1 MSYENI
7 LTNTEN
13 GILTVTIN
21 RPDKLNAL
29 NKKTIE
35 EIGAAVSAGEKD
47 AAVKIIVITGAGTKA
62 FIAGADISEFANYS
76 VAEGEQLS
84 RHGHVVFN
92 RIENCE
98 KPVIAAV
105 NGFALGGGCELAM
118 ACHIRIASD
127 NAKFGQPEPKLGL
140 IPGYGGTQRLTMLIG
155 KNKAMEL
162 LMTSD
167 MISAADAL
175 SLGLIN
181 HITTQEALMNKCLEI
196 AEKIKQQAPLAIA
209 GIIRSVN
216 DFYNEEKNGYETEIT
231 EFGKCFSTE
240 DVKEGTKAF
249 LEKRKADFKGK

>member
-1 MSYENI
+1 MSFENV

-13 GILTVTIN
+13 GILTVTVN

-35 EIGAAVSAGEKD
+35 EIGAAVSEGEKND
-47 AAVKIIVITGAGTKA
+47 SVKIIIITGAGPKA
-62 FIAGADISEFANYS
+62 FIAGADISEFADYS
-76 VAEGEQLS
+76 FTEAEQLS
-84 RHGHVVFN
+84 RHGHNVFN

-118 ACHIRIASD
+118 ACHIRVASD
-127 NAKFGQPEPKLGL
+127 NAKFGQPEANLGL
-140 IPGYGGTQRLTMLIG
+140 IPGYGCTQRLAMLIG
-155 KNKAMEL
+155 KSKALEL
-162 LMTSD
+162 LMTTD

-181 HITTQEALMNKCLEI
+181 YVTTQDQLMNKCIEI
-196 AEKIKQQAPLAIA
+196 AEKIKQRAPLAIA

-231 EFGKCFSTE
+231 EFGKSFSTA
-240 DVKEGTKAF
+240 DFKEGSKAF
-249 LEKRKADFKGK
+249 LEKRKAVFKGK